1 MANGSPCAGLLSQ
14 GAQTLGKIPPVQAL
28 ANRTL
33 QSWSSPAH
41 HPSSA
46 APISD
51 TGALPA
57 CLSISGLTTVV
68 QSLSWERADNV
79 TGSWDLTMTGDS
91 SLPRR
96 REDVDGSCSL
106 PIPRKLL
113 TEGRLSL
120 SAMSSQAEAPLPQ
133 LGKAGAKEGLR

>member
-1 MANGSPCAGLLSQ
+1 M
-14 GAQTLGKIPPVQAL
+14 
-28 ANRTL
+28 
-33 QSWSSPAH
+33 
-41 HPSSA
+41 
-46 APISD
+46 
-51 TGALPA
+51 
-57 CLSISGLTTVV
+57 V
-68 QSLSWERADNV
+68 QSLSWERADYV

-120 SAMSSQAEAPLPQ
+120 SAMSSHAEAPLPQ
-133 LGKAGAKEGLR
+133 LGKAGAKEGLQ